1 MVLDNVGRSVTS
13 YACGR
18 SVGHVRNQFQS
29 LSRIQQHSARTGL
42 TRSDANPVYP
52 MLDDVLCVLSIL
64 KMRVDTVTE
73 ISISSGASRNAAAFE
88 EVEHTADRALKIFGS
103 NLRALLINAAR
114 GMNSLMVKEPAASSK
129 TPEKT
134 VAVEL
139 EAMDAE
145 ELLVEWLNELAFWA
159 EMEMLVFDRF
169 DLHEVTPTY
178 LNASISGSKAQQL
191 EKHIKAVTYH
201 NLEIIRT
208 AEGLS
213 ATVVFDV

>member
-1 MVLDNVGRSVTS
+1 MTEYSTN
-13 YACGR
+13 
-18 SVGHVRNQFQS
+18 
-29 LSRIQQHSARTGL
+29 SA
-42 TRSDANPVYP
+42 
-52 MLDDVLCVLSIL
+52 
-64 KMRVDTVTE
+64 
-73 ISISSGASRNAAAFE
+73 ASKNEAAFE

-114 GMNSLMVKEPAASSK
+114 GMNSLMVKKRASPSKKPA
-129 TPEKT
+129 KT
-134 VAVEL
+134 VSVEL
-139 EAMDAE
+139 ETMDAE

-159 EMEMLVFDRF
+159 EMEMLIFDRF

-178 LNASISGSKAQQL
+178 LKASISGSKVQQL

-208 AEGLS
+208 ADGLS

>member
-1 MVLDNVGRSVTS
+1 MTENST
-13 YACGR
+13 
-18 SVGHVRNQFQS
+18 N
-29 LSRIQQHSARTGL
+29 SA
-42 TRSDANPVYP
+42 
-52 MLDDVLCVLSIL
+52 
-64 KMRVDTVTE
+64 
-73 ISISSGASRNAAAFE
+73 ASRNGATFE

-103 NLRALLINAAR
+103 DLRALLINAAR
-114 GMNSLMVKEPAASSK
+114 GMNSLMVKEPAASLK
-129 TPEKT
+129 THEKT

>member
-1 MVLDNVGRSVTS
+1 MPI
-13 YACGR
+13 
-18 SVGHVRNQFQS
+18 F
-29 LSRIQQHSARTGL
+29 
-42 TRSDANPVYP
+42 
-52 MLDDVLCVLSIL
+52 
-64 KMRVDTVTE
+64 KKRVDTLKE
-73 ISISSGASRNAAAFE
+73 ISINSAASIKGAAFE

-103 NLRALLINAAR
+103 DLRALLINAAR
-114 GMNSLMVKEPAASSK
+114 GMNSLMVKESAASSK

-159 EMEMLVFDRF
+159 EMEMLIFERF
-169 DLHEVTPTY
+169 DLHEVSPTY
-178 LNASISGSKAQQL
+178 LNASISGSKVQQL

-208 AEGLS
+208 ADGLS

>member
-1 MVLDNVGRSVTS
+1 M
-13 YACGR
+13 
-18 SVGHVRNQFQS
+18 
-29 LSRIQQHSARTGL
+29 
-42 TRSDANPVYP
+42 
-52 MLDDVLCVLSIL
+52 
-64 KMRVDTVTE
+64 TE

-88 EVEHTADRALKIFGS
+88 EVEHTADR
-103 NLRALLINAAR
+103 
-114 GMNSLMVKEPAASSK
+114 LMVKEPQAPSK
-129 TPEKT
+129 PPERM

-139 EAMDAE
+139 ETIDAE

-159 EMEMLVFDRF
+159 EMEMLIFDRF
-169 DLHEVTPTY
+169 DLHEVSPTY
-178 LNASISGSKAQQL
+178 LNASIGGSKVQQL

>member
-1 MVLDNVGRSVTS
+1 
-13 YACGR
+13 
-18 SVGHVRNQFQS
+18 
-29 LSRIQQHSARTGL
+29 
-42 TRSDANPVYP
+42 

-103 NLRALLINAAR
+103 DLRALLINAAL
-114 GMNSLMVKEPAASSK
+114 GMNSLMVKEPQAPSK
-129 TPEKT
+129 PPERM

-139 EAMDAE
+139 ETIDAE
-145 ELLVEWLNELAFWA
+145 ELLVDWLNELAFWA
-159 EMEMLVFDRF
+159 EMEMLIFDRF
-169 DLHEVTPTY
+169 DLHEVSPTY
-178 LNASISGSKAQQL
+178 LNASIGGSKVQQL